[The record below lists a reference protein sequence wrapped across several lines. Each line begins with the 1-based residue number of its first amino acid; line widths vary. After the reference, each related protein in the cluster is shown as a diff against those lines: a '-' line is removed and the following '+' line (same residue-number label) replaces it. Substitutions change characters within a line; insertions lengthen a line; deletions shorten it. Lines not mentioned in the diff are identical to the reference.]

1 MIIGI
6 AGPINAGKDTFGNLL
21 CGALSNRAAIT
32 VDSFAAPIRQIAQH
46 LGFRLEREFK
56 EQTVWRI
63 FSCFEEE
70 LHKAIEEHLG
80 GLPDNT
86 KAELFARTVEVLRN
100 GHYLRSGMFDDTLE
114 ISSRKFMQLFGTE
127 VGRTCN
133 SSLWIEALHQ
143 RTACYD
149 HVIITDVRFIEEAN
163 YCDYLIY
170 IVRDN
175 VSLEES
181 HESEQQHIKLILK
194 SDMRVYNNGDY
205 SALATAAELVA
216 KELVKGTVRG

>member
-6 AGPINAGKDTFGNLL
+6 AGPINSGKDTFGNLL
-21 CGALSNRAAIT
+21 CGALSNRRSVT
-32 VDSFAAPIRQIAQH
+32 VESFAAPIRQIAQY

-56 EQTVWRI
+56 EQTVCHI
-63 FSCFEEE
+63 FPCFEEE

-100 GHYLRSGMFDDTLE
+100 GHYLRSGLLYDTLE
-114 ISSRKFMQLFGTE
+114 ISPRKFMQLFGTE
-127 VGRTCN
+127 AGRACN
-133 SSLWIEALHQ
+133 SNLWIEALHQ
-143 RTACYD
+143 RTVGYE

-170 IVRDN
+170 VVRGLSYLPTN
-175 VSLEES
+175 HVSEENHS
-181 HESEQQHIKLILK
+181 KLM
-194 SDMRVYNNGDY
+194 SCADRRVYNDGSYAD
-205 SALATAAELVA
+205 LAAVAAVIA
-216 KELVKGTVRG
+216 KELVRG

>member
-21 CGALSNRAAIT
+21 CGALSNRVSVT
-32 VDSFAAPIRQIAQH
+32 VDSFAAPILQIAQYI
-46 LGFRLEREFK
+46 GFRLEREFK
-56 EQTVWRI
+56 EQMVCRI

-100 GHYLRSGMFDDTLE
+100 GHYLRSGLFDDTLD
-114 ISSRKFMQLFGTE
+114 ISPRKFMQLFGTE
-127 VGRTCN
+127 AGRACN
-133 SSLWIEALHQ
+133 SNLWIEALHQ
-143 RTACYD
+143 RTAGYT
-149 HVIITDVRFIEEAN
+149 HVVLTDVRFMEEAN

-170 IVRDN
+170 VVRDSSVRTDH
-175 VSLEES
+175 VSEENHS
-181 HESEQQHIKLILK
+181 KLMLCA
-194 SDMRVYNNGDY
+194 DRRVYNDGSY
-205 SALATAAELVA
+205 SDLAAVAAVIA
-216 KELVKGTVRG
+216 KELARG